1 MIGIVNF
8 QNRPVS
14 PVIISLCS
22 GQKTHPQFLLMLSCN
37 NILASIVGPCVQE
50 VNHSLLFIMVD
61 VIICCRN
68 SEAENGER
76 CCTEKANI
84 PMYMTSL
91 M

>member
-1 MIGIVNF
+1 M
-8 QNRPVS
+8 
-14 PVIISLCS
+14 
-22 GQKTHPQFLLMLSCN
+22 
-37 NILASIVGPCVQE
+37 QE
-50 VNHSLLFIMVD
+50 VNQSLLFIMVD

-91 M
+91 MQQYLRLW